1 MNTGSGNDNIIPL
14 DDATI
19 ETLADLSSQQR
30 ACEFAKQAVLNCFGK
45 QQKLGAGWM
54 LAENGRELIKREQ
67 AQSSMSNLASLGGN
81 DGGS

>member
-1 MNTGSGNDNIIPL
+1 MNTGNGSENIIPL

-19 ETLADLSSQQR
+19 ETLADLNSQQR

-54 LAENGRELIKREQ
+54 LAENGRELVKREQ
-67 AQSSMSNLASLGGN
+67 LQGNMTSLNSLGGN